1 MDYNFDCV
9 YGFESRHRPLIGGF
23 FVKKFISILLVFAF
37 FVLVFSFP
45 VFAVAGDSSGDFSDF
60 NQFAI
65 GANGFLVPF
74 DNSEYHNYQVYPI
87 SVNNQTLYTF
97 LFNFPYEVS
106 SGSVNFGL
114 AASSGFIFPSGGRV
128 SGQRVRFYSVDYSTL
143 YDSTRVTTS
152 LNNISVPAGSFFV
165 SYTVYI
171 TPGSG
176 YNPSLPESYYPDD
189 IGYNN
194 FVYSISEP
202 PTDQEILDGVT
213 AIAQSLLALETGP
226 YYGVSGVTVDS
237 NGDLQH
243 TLTQNATLE
252 DLLNALGIA
261 GTDSNHV
268 IRGIYN
274 NFGSY
279 FTLYSIDDSTS
290 STTQIYRGLPQYVNA
305 LGQSLTDGINR
316 LQRDNN
322 LLYNSISSLSS
333 SQSAL
338 NTTLQDALYEE
349 TDSSPAENWSVAK
362 WLKGIYDSIS
372 GFFTNFWSPA
382 ETDLKSAAE
391 PGMQAAADNG
401 LVASSSDVDSM
412 NDIGNAFSSFASF
425 PNVDPMD
432 AVNILSDSDYYRFWT
447 QETEDDLLRHDLLQS
462 RGSKSFGSEVEYVD
476 VLADHLKELHSILGV
491 NVDGK

>member
-1 MDYNFDCV
+1 M
-9 YGFESRHRPLIGGF
+9 
-23 FVKKFISILLVFAF
+23 KKFISIFLI
-37 FVLVFSFP
+37 FVLFVSLISFSA
-45 VFAVAGDSSGDFSDF
+45 FAVPGDVSGVCTDFVWLTPGTNNLWTSYPVGTTDGLISSYMSRAFQYTDNSTSDFVIYLLLELPYPVISGRLIFRNQSISPFLNLGTVTNFRFRQFDSEGSLLSTSGITSASGSPTIILTSTVKFIGICVRFTYSNPSTIPFSVSFHPSYIDYYQMNYDTSSDSS
-60 NQFAI
+60 
-65 GANGFLVPF
+65 
-74 DNSEYHNYQVYPI
+74 
-87 SVNNQTLYTF
+87 
-97 LFNFPYEVS
+97 
-106 SGSVNFGL
+106 
-114 AASSGFIFPSGGRV
+114 
-128 SGQRVRFYSVDYSTL
+128 
-143 YDSTRVTTS
+143 YD
-152 LNNISVPAGSFFV
+152 PA
-165 SYTVYI
+165 
-171 TPGSG
+171 
-176 YNPSLPESYYPDD
+176 LDED
-189 IGYNN
+189 
-194 FVYSISEP
+194 
-202 PTDQEILDGVT
+202 ILDGVV
-213 AIAQSLLALETGP
+213 ALASSLNDLETGP
-226 YYGVSGVTVDS
+226 YSAVSGVSVDS

-243 TLTQNATLE
+243 TLTQNASLE

-447 QETEDDLLRHDLLQS
+447 QETEDDLLRHDSVQS
-462 RGSKSFGSEVEYVD
+462 RGLKSSGSDVEYVD